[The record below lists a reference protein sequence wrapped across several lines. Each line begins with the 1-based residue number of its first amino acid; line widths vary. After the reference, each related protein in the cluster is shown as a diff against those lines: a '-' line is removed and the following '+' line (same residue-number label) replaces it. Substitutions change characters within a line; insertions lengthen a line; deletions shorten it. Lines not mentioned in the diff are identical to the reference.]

1 MENDNYVMIT
11 DENVAEIN
19 PTASSDL
26 QQSFIDNYRQIQGE
40 NTAAIVSVAHALGS
54 DLEAP
59 YGGLHGPSEYMK
71 SRYQTPQTE
80 SRVAALRTAAQLS
93 ALNQLMQNDQN
104 RWQNRYNQAYRN
116 AQKRQRA
123 RQNALYDSL
132 SGGSNKG
139 NDPANYDPEVEY
151 DYTNRDVTSG
161 ITTVPIDGRNTTTR
175 VDTYGNTI
183 TYDTDTGEWL
193 YFNGKSMQGN
203 KTVQNLLQRRD
214 WDNYYR
220 NTGHYAEGDPRGQD
234 YEKKYY

>member
-40 NTAAIVSVAHALGS
+40 NTAAIGSAAHALGS

-116 AQKRQRA
+116 SQKRQRA
-123 RQNALYDSL
+123 RRNALYNSL
-132 SGGSNKG
+132 GGNGGNGGSGGPSTTGGVDEINT
-139 NDPANYDPEVEY
+139 DPTAI
-151 DYTNRDVTSG
+151 DYNTS
-161 ITTVPIDGRNTTTR
+161 ITTVPGLGVNEESYVDVDGRYITR
-175 VDTYGNTI
+175 NR
-183 TYDTDTGEWL
+183 DTGEIL
-193 YFNGKSMQGN
+193 YING
-203 KTVQNLLQRRD
+203 VRRD
-214 WDNYYR
+214 VWE
-220 NTGHYAEGDPRGQD
+220 AEQ
-234 YEKKYY
+234 EKRVKQASQSKGIGVGGW

>member
-1 MENDNYVMIT
+1 MENDNYVTIT

-40 NTAAIVSVAHALGS
+40 NTAAIGSAAHALGS

-59 YGGLHGPSEYMK
+59 YGGLHGPSEYMR

-116 AQKRQRA
+116 SQKRQRA
-123 RQNALYDSL
+123 RQNALYNSL
-132 SGGSNKG
+132 SGNGGSGSSSVTGGVDEINT
-139 NDPANYDPEVEY
+139 DPTAI
-151 DYTNRDVTSG
+151 DYSTS
-161 ITTVPIDGRNTTTR
+161 ITTVPGLGVNEESYVDVDGRYITR
-175 VDTYGNTI
+175 DR
-183 TYDTDTGEWL
+183 DTGEIL
-193 YFNGKSMQGN
+193 YINGM
-203 KTVQNLLQRRD
+203 RRD
-214 WDNYYR
+214 VWEAEQEKNAKQELQSK
-220 NTGHYAEGDPRGQD
+220 NAATGGW
-234 YEKKYY
+234 